1 MTACRQPGCT
11 GTIVD
16 GYCDVCGSPADAAP
30 LIPVAATGSHGS
42 PAHTDASNPTAVRR
56 KMGLPAEPRSEGLNT
71 ACTHSGCTGMIV
83 DGYCD
88 VCGSPAGAAPYVPAA
103 ASAAS
108 SAPADEPGATVAR
121 ASTPAPA
128 SNGRKEFTEGEP
140 DGAQDYRTRVE
151 EAQLPDDVR
160 EAALCEVG
168 KLERTGD
175 QSPESGDIR
184 TWLDTILDL
193 PWGTRTTD
201 WMDIHGSR
209 EVEAT
214 LRRLIE
220 PTAADMK
227 DRAMRTAWA
236 GRSV

>member
-1 MTACRQPGCT
+1 MTACRQPGCTGTIVDGYCDVCGSPPGAAPFVPAAASAAAPIRADEPCLTAGRQEPGFPPKPKSGIFMAACRQPGCT

-56 KMGLPAEPRSEGLNT
+56 KMGLPADPRSEGLNT

-88 VCGSPAGAAPYVPAA
+88 VSGSPAGAAPYVPAA

-108 SAPADEPGATVAR
+108 SAPADEPGATVVR

-128 SNGRKEFTEGEP
+128 PNGREKFAEGEP
-140 DGAQDYRTRVE
+140 DGAQDYRTRV
-151 EAQLPDDVR
+151 
-160 EAALCEVG
+160 
-168 KLERTGD
+168 
-175 QSPESGDIR
+175 
-184 TWLDTILDL
+184 
-193 PWGTRTTD
+193 
-201 WMDIHGSR
+201 
-209 EVEAT
+209 
-214 LRRLIE
+214 
-220 PTAADMK
+220 
-227 DRAMRTAWA
+227 
-236 GRSV
+236 